1 MQDDTGTVC
10 DDRVRPRREGAEE
23 DNMEIE
29 GEEGGNLEND
39 LVAAEDL
46 GEVMDI
52 TPSQVTLRA
61 TKMFTEGGGAP
72 RMSKEPALAHD
83 PNLWLVKLSKEAISE
98 LFEHRYDEVQ
108 SSWGAMIDQEEA
120 TGYLVCDA
128 MNMEILPGKARTVG
142 KKALKLLKAAKK
154 KDKKHRASA
163 RGKRHKARKAAG
175 DDPER
180 AGGLAARLAT
190 IDEECQAA
198 RAQLWGATVDL
209 ALPSGRLA
217 AGPAPAAS
225 QPKVAE
231 EAEVNAVKKAEARLA
246 EAEAQLA
253 AAEDAEIQAE
263 HARSTAVRQG
273 RAWPRGFK
281 GPARTQKELL
291 RWSLE
296 PGLERKER
304 RRREDECVKVCCPA
318 QRPACRTHVP
328 HSSPPLTRVPC
339 ARSCR

>member
-83 PNLWLVKLSKEAISE
+83 PNLWLVKLSKEAVSE

-120 TGYLVCDA
+120 TGYLASCIQKGQ
-128 MNMEILPGKARTVG
+128 EPG
-142 KKALKLLKAAKK
+142 
-154 KDKKHRASA
+154 H
-163 RGKRHKARKAAG
+163 
-175 DDPER
+175 
-180 AGGLAARLAT
+180 
-190 IDEECQAA
+190 IQAPSKPSW
-198 RAQLWGATVDL
+198 AQCE
-209 ALPSGRLA
+209 
-217 AGPAPAAS
+217 AAS
-225 QPKVAE
+225 
-231 EAEVNAVKKAEARLA
+231 
-246 EAEAQLA
+246 
-253 AAEDAEIQAE
+253 
-263 HARSTAVRQG
+263 
-273 RAWPRGFK
+273 
-281 GPARTQKELL
+281 
-291 RWSLE
+291 
-296 PGLERKER
+296 
-304 RRREDECVKVCCPA
+304 
-318 QRPACRTHVP
+318 
-328 HSSPPLTRVPC
+328 SSPMSMPDD
-339 ARSCR
+339 